1 MLKNRAKEEKKSLPR
16 YHRFPRC
23 DEKEEK
29 LDNSIDL
36 KIEIKVENLKLGRG
50 RWSSENLHDV
60 VSVESRMLSSHK
72 YARTEFS
79 RHDEGKEKLEN
90 CNELDWKGVKSW
102 KLDEM
107 VVQKPSKRRNF

>member
-1 MLKNRAKEEKKSLPR
+1 M
-16 YHRFPRC
+16 
-23 DEKEEK
+23 
-29 LDNSIDL
+29 
-36 KIEIKVENLKLGRG
+36 KLGRG

-90 CNELDWKGVKSW
+90 CNELDWKGVKSS

-107 VVQKPSKRRNF
+107 VVQKNDVISSIESGSVIVAQICPNRVFPRCDLIKGEIERVPLGKERKGRKRRR